1 MVDIGKLNN
10 HRTHRGPVGLP
21 LSPRLN
27 GSPALRFASDASCL
41 FHGALV
47 PPTYATTRRP
57 ASPRAVDL
65 VDLRRVRPSRSGRT
79 RTAYHPV
86 GSRRFE
92 RRAAPVG
99 TLHGLRPQ
107 GCKATASKLARFTG
121 WMGTVPCH
129 NPALA
134 AARSMT
140 EEIDI
145 WRAAHLLVKR
155 HGNDAATVAAQRA
168 DELLA
173 QGDLDGQS
181 IWKRIVSAVRE
192 LQRTKLTANERRN

>member
-1 MVDIGKLNN
+1 MPARLKTPWETCFDDTRNSSSFDKGLRDHFRGNREFHSDRKWSGGPFFTMVDIGKLNN

-92 RRAAPVG
+92 RRAAPIG
-99 TLHGLRPQ
+99 TLHGLRP
-107 GCKATASKLARFTG
+107 
-121 WMGTVPCH
+121 
-129 NPALA
+129 
-134 AARSMT
+134 
-140 EEIDI
+140 
-145 WRAAHLLVKR
+145 
-155 HGNDAATVAAQRA
+155 
-168 DELLA
+168 
-173 QGDLDGQS
+173 
-181 IWKRIVSAVRE
+181 
-192 LQRTKLTANERRN
+192 